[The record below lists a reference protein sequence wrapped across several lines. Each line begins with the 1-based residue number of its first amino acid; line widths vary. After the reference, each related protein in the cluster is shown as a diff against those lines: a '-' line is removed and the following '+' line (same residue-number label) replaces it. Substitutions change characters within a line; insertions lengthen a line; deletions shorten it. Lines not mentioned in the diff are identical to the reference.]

1 MRGRPALG
9 LLTICD
15 QVAKMALTSTVGRE
29 YDFPSSPLSACL
41 APLPACRCVSSTSRR
56 ACPPNRGVSVSFVL
70 REPLCGLRSARALSL
85 YRSHRWREV
94 RGYVATRK
102 SKRRES
108 MKLIDPWSTDEA
120 LPRRST
126 WPGDPMAFSM
136 EVLRAVLFLLVSAA
150 LIAAA
155 GGF

>member
-1 MRGRPALG
+1 MRVRAALG

-15 QVAKMALTSTVGRE
+15 QWAKMALTSTVGWE
-29 YDFPSSPLSACL
+29 YDFPRSPLSACL

-70 REPLCGLRSARALSL
+70 REPLCGLRSARALSFTA
-85 YRSHRWREV
+85 RIDGAKC
-94 RGYVATRK
+94 GYVATRT

-108 MKLIDPWSTDEA
+108 MKLVDPWSTDEA
-120 LPRRST
+120 LPRRSK